1 MFIQLWQ
8 KKKKKDQNLLQ
19 NFSNSTG
26 FIWLK
31 CDVCLDFKISRTYT
45 MKRNMT
51 QLKFITTK
59 LMMTKLISNIIKMLS
74 EMTYVLELF
83 DLLVDF

>member
-1 MFIQLWQ
+1 
-8 KKKKKDQNLLQ
+8 
-19 NFSNSTG
+19 
-26 FIWLK
+26 
-31 CDVCLDFKISRTYT
+31 